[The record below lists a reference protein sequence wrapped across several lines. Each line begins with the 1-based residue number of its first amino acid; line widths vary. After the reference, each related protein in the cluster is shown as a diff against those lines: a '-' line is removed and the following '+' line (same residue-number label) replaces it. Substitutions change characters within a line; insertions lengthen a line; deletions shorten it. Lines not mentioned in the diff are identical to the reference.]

1 MFVTEHEIWQNSP
14 STWLVRWMNHDS
26 LRPVRLGDLVLV
38 DKLMGKKKDD
48 DSAAK
53 ECLLD
58 DEDLGKPVD
67 K

>member
-1 MFVTEHEIWQNSP
+1 MTLQ
-14 STWLVRWMNHDS
+14 
-26 LRPVRLGDLVLV
+26 LRPVRLGDLVLLVLV

-53 ECLLD
+53 ECLLG

>member
-1 MFVTEHEIWQNSP
+1 M
-14 STWLVRWMNHDS
+14 
-26 LRPVRLGDLVLV
+26 RLGDLVLLVLV

-53 ECLLD
+53 ECLLG

-67 K
+67 NY

>member
-1 MFVTEHEIWQNSP
+1 M
-14 STWLVRWMNHDS
+14 
-26 LRPVRLGDLVLV
+26 RLGDLVFLVLV

-53 ECLLD
+53 ECLLG

>member
-1 MFVTEHEIWQNSP
+1 M
-14 STWLVRWMNHDS
+14 
-26 LRPVRLGDLVLV
+26 RLGELVLLVLV
-38 DKLMGKKKDD
+38 DKLMSKKKDD

-53 ECLLD
+53 ECLLG